1 MKDLASYSAYLETAL
16 QTHQIPQ
23 QPANLYDPLRYFLQ
37 LGGKRLRPML
47 SLMACKLADSPIE
60 KALQAALAV
69 EYFHNFSLIHD
80 DIMDAAPLR
89 RGQATVHEKW
99 NPNIAILSGDVLL
112 VKAYEQLA
120 AYDPSTFHAL
130 FVVFN
135 QTAIEVCEGQ
145 QLDMDFEMR
154 TEVSEEE
161 YMEMIRLKTS
171 VLLGCALQM
180 GGIVGGLSR
189 PNTELL
195 YNFGVHLGLAFQIQD
210 DILDLFG
217 ESAQVG
223 KQIGGDVL
231 ANKKTLLSISA
242 KKAANSEQ
250 RLTLQELEGMQDPTL
265 KVEKTKALFNQLGAR
280 TYCEQKMAAHHQKA
294 LAALDLI
301 ETNGSKSELLAL
313 AEFLF
318 TRSH

>member
-1 MKDLASYSAYLETAL
+1 L
-16 QTHQIPQ
+16 H
-23 QPANLYDPLRYFLQ
+23 
-37 LGGKRLRPML
+37 
-47 SLMACKLADSPIE
+47 
-60 KALQAALAV
+60 
-69 EYFHNFSLIHD
+69 
-80 DIMDAAPLR
+80 
-89 RGQATVHEKW
+89 
-99 NPNIAILSGDVLL
+99 
-112 VKAYEQLA
+112 
-120 AYDPSTFHAL
+120 
-130 FVVFN
+130 
-135 QTAIEVCEGQ
+135 
-145 QLDMDFEMR
+145 
-154 TEVSEEE
+154 
-161 YMEMIRLKTS
+161 
-171 VLLGCALQM
+171 
-180 GGIVGGLSR
+180 
-189 PNTELL
+189 

-265 KVEKTKALFNQLGAR
+265 KVEKTKELFNQLGAR
-280 TYCEQKMAAHHQKA
+280 TYCEQKMAGHHQKA

-301 ETNGSKSELLAL
+301 ETNGSKSELLTL